1 MGRLLSI
8 SKLNK
13 IILVC
18 LAALLSY
25 VSLNAQKKVYWIHG
39 YNDNHEVWQRYRS
52 ILTDSSHRGAEI
64 DWYASDSL
72 TVSAQDVASTIS
84 SPAILI
90 GHSAGGLVARKA
102 VEYNSRIR
110 AIITAGS
117 PNKGAGIVSSVKNK
131 SYRNIIGEAS
141 LKIQSCVSSSLAA
154 LASIIFPATSIS
166 SVIEP
171 LRILVLSMIDI
182 GVNCWIS
189 QKLNDIEDDYTSDP
203 SFQDMDPKGPF
214 ITGLNDNPNTVPI
227 VSIYGA
233 EDKWPLIRMWGS
245 GENLDSLQ
253 SMTNT
258 ADNGYDTSKMG
269 VWNGCISTC
278 KYMEWGHGILGV
290 GLAALS
296 FWYPRFLSP
305 AAYNATTALSWS
317 NLARYLEYDIHNEYS
332 EIIGAMHYETKTY
345 TTGILWWKKKH
356 TKTVPVY
363 ESHDG
368 LIANKHSMMDS
379 SGGAY
384 VKNVEVKG
392 VNHLEMGA
400 NATVRSLLN
409 TILSG
414 NNNEYPKT
422 FSPKYY

>member
-25 VSLNAQKKVYWIHG
+25 GSLNAQKKVYWIHG
-39 YNDNHEVWQRYRS
+39 YNDNHEIWQKYRS
-52 ILTDSSHRGAEI
+52 VLTDSSHRGAEI

-102 VEYNSRIR
+102 VEYNSSIKG
-110 AIITAGS
+110 IITAGT
-117 PNKGAGIVSSVKNK
+117 PNLGAEIVAKVNDK
-131 SYRNIIGEAS
+131 SYRNVIRTAS
-141 LKIQSCVSSSLAA
+141 FKIENCATASLAA
-154 LASIIFPATSIS
+154 LASIAWPLSLGD
-166 SVIEP
+166 VIEP
-171 LRILVLSMIDI
+171 LRLLVFAVVDYKVAEWLYD
-182 GVNCWIS
+182 
-189 QKLNDIEDDYTSDP
+189 LLDDIEHDYTIDP
-203 SFQDMDPKGPF
+203 SFQDMNPKGHF
-214 ITGLNDNPNTVPI
+214 IKELNSKRCSVPI
-227 VSIYGA
+227 VNIYGA
-233 EDKWPLIRMWGS
+233 EDKWPLIRLWGS
-245 GENLDSLQ
+245 GSNRSKVVSL
-253 SMTNT
+253 TNS
-258 ADNGYDTSKMG
+258 DNGYDTDKMKTWEG
-269 VWNGCISTC
+269 YVNDC
-278 KYMEWGHGILGV
+278 KYFEWGHGILGV
-290 GLAALS
+290 GLTALA
-296 FWYPRFLSP
+296 FWYPVCAPS
-305 AAYNATTALSWS
+305 AAYNAATALCWS

-368 LIANKHSMMDS
+368 LIANKHSKMDS
-379 SGGAY
+379 SNGVY
-384 VKNVEVKG
+384 VKNVELKG

-400 NATVRSLLN
+400 NYKMRVLLQ
-409 TILSG
+409 TILKSNG
-414 NNNEYPKT
+414 NEYPIVYN
-422 FSPKYY
+422 PN